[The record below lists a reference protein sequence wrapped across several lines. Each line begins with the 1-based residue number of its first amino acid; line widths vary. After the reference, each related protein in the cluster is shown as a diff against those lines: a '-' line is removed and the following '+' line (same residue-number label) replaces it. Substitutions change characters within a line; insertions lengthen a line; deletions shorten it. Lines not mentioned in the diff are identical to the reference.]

1 MIAGEA
7 VAALRL
13 TVAAVGSSLSAL
25 NAVQLAVI
33 IPAIVGTAYSLLQFL
48 NSLKEYVIQLVVSNP
63 YNGFQDKFQS
73 IFDSD
78 LYRLLSYC
86 CSFKFLGL
94 TFNFYYFAFSTFI
107 VLVGSSITL
116 WAITKF
122 WPTVSNYIYQLA
134 KRLSGG

>member
-13 TVAAVGSSLSAL
+13 TVAAVGSSLSAV
-25 NAVQLAVI
+25 NGVQLVLI
-33 IPAIVGTAYSLLQFL
+33 IPAIVGTAYSLIQFL

-63 YNGFQDKFQS
+63 YNGFQEKFQS

-94 TFNFYYFAFSTFI
+94 TFNFYYFAFSTFV

-122 WPTVSNYIYQLA
+122 WPTISNYIYQLA